1 MAASKQTT
9 DTIKAPSFN
18 ATGKRIAVAYTRF
31 DLASSRLVSD
41 LSLAFQSYIDQC
53 TIEGLVRNEDSC
65 KAIRKAIAVA
75 CDEGS
80 GALATAVATGLIER
94 KTLIEYG
101 ASAQRAFFHNVP
113 WSPTLK
119 NDPAFALPWGK
130 AKTTT
135 TKDSVDTKATKA
147 GAVVSTT
154 LKDAHATLMKA
165 IEQYRL
171 LNQRDF
177 ANELGSVA
185 SDHYDDFKFESKS
198 E

>member
-1 MAASKQTT
+1 MATSKQTT
-9 DTIKAPSFN
+9 TVKAPSFN
-18 ATGKRIAVAYTRF
+18 AAGKRIAVAYTRF

-41 LSLAFQSYIDQC
+41 LSLAFQSYIDTC
-53 TIEGLVRNEDSC
+53 VIEGLARNEDSC
-65 KAIRKAIAVA
+65 KAIRKAIALS

-94 KTLIEYG
+94 KTIIEY
-101 ASAQRAFFHNVP
+101 AQSAQRAFYHNVA
-113 WSPTLK
+113 WAPTLK

-130 AKTTT
+130 AKAVSGGVATE
-135 TKDSVDTKATKA
+135 TKKA

-154 LKDAHATLMKA
+154 LKDAHSTLMKA
-165 IEQYRL
+165 IEQYRM

-185 SDHYDDFKFESKS
+185 SDHYEDFKFESKS

>member
-1 MAASKQTT
+1 MATSKQTT
-9 DTIKAPSFN
+9 TVKAPSFN
-18 ATGKRIAVAYTRF
+18 ATGKRIATAYTRF

-41 LSLAFQSYIDQC
+41 LSLAFQSYIDTC

-65 KAIRKAIAVA
+65 KAIRKAIAVS

-94 KTLIEYG
+94 KTIVEY
-101 ASAQRAFFHNVP
+101 AQSAQRAFFHNVP

-119 NDPAFALPWGK
+119 NDPAYGLPWGK
-130 AKTTT
+130 AKA
-135 TKDSVDTKATKA
+135 TKEGVATEAKKA

-165 IEQYRL
+165 IEQYRM

>member
-1 MAASKQTT
+1 MATSKQTT
-9 DTIKAPSFN
+9 TVKAPSFN
-18 ATGKRIAVAYTRF
+18 ATGKRIVVAYTRF
-31 DLASSRLVSD
+31 DLASARLVSD

-53 TIEGLVRNEDSC
+53 TIEGLARNEDSC
-65 KAIRKAIAVA
+65 KAIRKAIATA

-80 GALATAVATGLIER
+80 GALASAVAHGLIER
-94 KTLIEYG
+94 KTIVEY
-101 ASAQRAFFHNVP
+101 AQSAQRAFFHNVP
-113 WSPTLK
+113 WAPTLK
-119 NDPAFALPWGK
+119 NDPAMALPWGK
-130 AKTTT
+130 
-135 TKDSVDTKATKA
+135 TKATSGGIDTETKKA

-154 LKDAHATLMKA
+154 LKDAHQTLMKA
-165 IEQYRL
+165 IEQYRM